1 MTYDFANFKKRI
13 KELEEWFKKELSQ
26 IRTGRASPSL
36 LDNVNAEIYG
46 VRTPLNRLG
55 AISTEDPRTLR
66 LSLWDAAQTKDV
78 EKAIMIANIGVSV
91 AADDKGLR
99 ISFPELSSE
108 RRVSLAKIAKEKL
121 EQSRVTL
128 RTLRDECWTDIQKKE
143 KLGGMSEDEKMR
155 FKKEMEKVVQDSN
168 KVLED
173 IASKKEKEIMS

>member
-1 MTYDFANFKKRI
+1 MTYDFTNFKKRI
-13 KELEEWFKKELSQ
+13 KELEEWLKKELSQ

-36 LDNVNAEIYG
+36 LDNVNAEVFG

-55 AISTEDPRTLR
+55 SISTEDPRTLR
-66 LSLWDAAQTKDV
+66 LSLWDTTQTKDV
-78 EKAIMIANIGVSV
+78 EKAILVANIGVSV
-91 AADDKGLR
+91 AVDDKGMR

-143 KLGGMSEDEKMR
+143 KLGGLWLITSIT
-155 FKKEMEKVVQDSN
+155 
-168 KVLED
+168 L
-173 IASKKEKEIMS
+173 